1 MLCKIKARGNDHASR
16 QLSFM
21 RAIRAVATAAAGST
35 PTCPAST
42 AVLYD
47 GSSYLGGANEY
58 EAIIDVIDNTSAGGW
73 TEVSNQTTLPADG
86 TYTTQA
92 NNQADSLVLRA
103 PGGKTGFQNMYF
115 GLMTTAYNTTESGE
129 HITAWHYCTN
139 DAHDFASSNPNF
151 VGGTTSQNIVS
162 SSAAG
167 ANASYGGLLSNS
179 YDNSGYV
186 NSYQGVGAFFNDRE
200 YYVLATEE
208 VLHVHCINYS
218 GGFWHIGHRYSQA
231 WEDTY
236 PDNPYWTVLCHNDGI
251 AADHSNSYY
260 WARMRYHRSDLQTD
274 GVTSIKSHHNDNV
287 AMSTYGNPVTGAV
300 SNSTTN
306 MQNYPQYI
314 FNGERFNN
322 VGTVYLNTGV
332 ATYPNN
338 STGVTGVAASSS
350 SYKLQAPLIH
360 SNMGHGGTA
369 IESVFNNST
378 IGVVGDPTTG
388 SWVPAAR
395 PIEIKMPYGWNMGG
409 ALKYLQHGPTF
420 ANNADLQ
427 FYSNVGSIYQI
438 NGENWLCVSYGY
450 TSLASHYG
458 ILWIKAT

>member
-1 MLCKIKARGNDHASR
+1 MLCRIKARGNDHASR

-42 AVLYD
+42 SVLYD

-92 NNQADSLVLRA
+92 SNQADSLVLRA

-115 GLMTTAYNTTESGE
+115 GLMTTAYSTTEQIE

-139 DAHDFASSNPNF
+139 DTHDFVNSKPSFSLGAGTDDLIASSP
-151 VGGTTSQNIVS
+151 
-162 SSAAG
+162 AG
-167 ANASYGGLLSNS
+167 AGASYGGVLSNAYS
-179 YDNSGYV
+179 NTAYTA
-186 NSYQGVGAFFNDRE
+186 SYQGVGAFFNDRE

-208 VLHVHCINYS
+208 VLHVHCITYS
-218 GGFWHIGHRYSQA
+218 GGFWHIGLRYNQG

-236 PDNPYWTVLCHNDGI
+236 SDNPYWTVLCHNDGVG
-251 AADHSNSYY
+251 ADHSNSYY

-274 GVTSIKSHHNDNV
+274 GVTSLKVHFNDNT
-287 AMSTYGNPVTGAV
+287 AISTYGNPITGAV
-300 SNSTTN
+300 STSTTN
-306 MQNYPQYI
+306 MQNWPQYLL
-314 FNGERFNN
+314 NGERFS
-322 VGTVYLNTGV
+322 NTGAV
-332 ATYPNN
+332 YYNNAVTSYPNN
-338 STGVTGVAASSS
+338 AVTGTSQNQSAST
-350 SYKLQAPLIH
+350 YKLQAPLIH
-360 SNMGHGGTA
+360 SNMGHGTNN
-369 IESVFNNST
+369 IENVFNNSL

-409 ALKYLQHGPTF
+409 SLKYLQHGPTF

-450 TSLASHYG
+450 TTLSSHYG
-458 ILWIKAT
+458 ILWIKAS